1 MSEKQ
6 PRKGRMR
13 RLVLRL
19 FLLVVVPLA
28 AVVVSLHLY
37 ARGGRY
43 VETEN
48 AYVKAHVIAITPEV
62 PGRVV
67 WVGVDDNEIITAGES
82 LFRIDPEPFRIALE
96 QTEARLAIVSTE
108 IETLRANYREA
119 VVAEAKRQDDV
130 AFMKTQLERQRQLR
144 DKRMGSEER
153 YDQARHDLATAER
166 ELQAARER
174 KRTVLLALGNDPDM
188 PVERHARWL
197 QAKSERDRAALQLD
211 HTEVIAP
218 AAGIVSNM
226 KLQVGEYVEDGDPV
240 FTLIQSDPL
249 WVEAN
254 LKETQLTHVREGQRV
269 TVEVDAYPDRVW
281 QARVNTIAPA
291 TGAEFALLPPQN
303 ATGNWVKVVQRVP
316 VQLSIERPPG
326 SPVLRAGMTA
336 AISIDTGHERELPA
350 IAKRLLGEGG
360 LLEPFHALVGRAL
373 AWGRTATGPQAPPG

>member
-1 MSEKQ
+1 MTEPA
-6 PRKGRMR
+6 PRRGRLR

-48 AYVKAHVIAITPEV
+48 AYVKAHVVAITPEV

-67 WVGVDDNEIITAGES
+67 WVGIQDNQVVSAGES
-82 LFRIDPEPFRIALE
+82 LFRIDPEPFRIALAE
-96 QTEARLAIVSTE
+96 AEARLAITHTE

-119 VVAEAKRQDDV
+119 VVGKSKAEDDV
-130 AFMKTQLERQRQLR
+130 AFMKTQLQRQRRLR

-153 YDQARHDLATAER
+153 YDQARHDLAIAER

-174 KRTVLLALGNDPDM
+174 IRTVLLALGNDPDL
-188 PVERHARWL
+188 PVGEHARFL
-197 QAKSERDRAALQLD
+197 QAKAERDRAALDLD
-211 HTEVIAP
+211 RTEVLAP

-226 KLQVGEYVEDGDPV
+226 KLQAGEYVEDGDPV
-240 FTLIQSDPL
+240 FTLIQSEPV

-254 LKETQLTHVREGQRV
+254 LKETQLTHVSEGQRV
-269 TVEVDAYPDRVW
+269 SVEVDAYPGRVW
-281 QARVNTIAPA
+281 QARVDTIAPA

-316 VQLSIERPPG
+316 VQLAIERPADA
-326 SPVLRAGMTA
+326 PVLRAGMTA
-336 AISIDTGHERELPA
+336 TVSIDTGHVRELPA
-350 IAKRLLGEGG
+350 IAQRLLGEGG
-360 LLEPFHALVGRAL
+360 LLEPFQGLVGRAL
-373 AWGRTATGPQAPPG
+373 AWGRTAD